1 MILGVFDARRDMVD
15 ALGVEGVEGVKVAAE
30 KTAKFGDDMGVGF
43 MLVGCP
49 HSKSNQGMCPMLLRQ
64 RNTNKNRTL
73 SIVAHLHE
81 IGITKSLKISWPL
94 ETYLPQALFPKNH
107 SVVSVSQPI
116 FAATT
121 IYKER
126 SFTQQI
132 PMFGD
137 EEGIQEIMKTP
148 LFLPTPTPEG
158 VETFRTLYQTR
169 FGRILSLEQAR
180 ELASSYLLIYSL
192 GTSAVDKENS
202 YSTINP
208 QKP

>member
-1 MILGVFDARRDMVD
+1 
-15 ALGVEGVEGVKVAAE
+15 
-30 KTAKFGDDMGVGF
+30 
-43 MLVGCP
+43 
-49 HSKSNQGMCPMLLRQ
+49 MLLRQ

-81 IGITKSLKISWPL
+81 IEITKSLKISWPL
-94 ETYLPQALFPKNH
+94 ETYLPQAPFPQNH
-107 SVVSVSQPI
+107 PVVCVSQPI
-116 FAATT
+116 FASTT
-121 IYKER
+121 MDKGR

-158 VETFRTLYQTR
+158 VETFRALYQVR
-169 FGRILSLEQAR
+169 LGRSLSVEQAR
-180 ELASSYLLIYSL
+180 ELASSYLLIYYL
-192 GTSAVDKENS
+192 GTSAVDKENPC
-202 YSTINP
+202 STMYP